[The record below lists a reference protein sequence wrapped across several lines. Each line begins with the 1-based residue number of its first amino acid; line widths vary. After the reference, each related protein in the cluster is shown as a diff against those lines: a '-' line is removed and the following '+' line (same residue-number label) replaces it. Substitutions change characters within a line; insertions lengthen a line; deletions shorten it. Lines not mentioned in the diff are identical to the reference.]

1 MSDENITALN
11 TSDYTLNSELSLFGI
26 KTKGGFNGS
35 CLKQDKST
43 YYHGKVLNIYIVYD
57 ISRNINIS
65 DYQTREN
72 CLFDVASLTKNAD
85 IDKYKY
91 SG

>member
-26 KTKGGFNGS
+26 KTKRGFNGS

-43 YYHGKVLNIYIVYD
+43 YYHGKVLNIYIVYE